1 MYLAMFDYA
10 LGEEPTPTDA
20 VCQSNAFYIVK
31 PTPLCELE
39 LRYASFCRTHGLEME
54 VRSTV

>member
-1 MYLAMFDYA
+1 MFDYA